1 VDIEKQM
8 AQKNHGKRRCVM
20 RIIPVAS
27 GKGGVGKSLIA
38 ANLAVA
44 FAQEGQRVVLA
55 DLDLGASNLH
65 LVLGHQSPKTGIGTF
80 LNNTKSDF
88 NEVIADTDV
97 RGLRF
102 IPGDTEIPGTANL
115 KTFQLKAL
123 VKRFMALEN
132 ETDILV
138 LDLGA
143 GTHQSILDFFL
154 LSGQGIVVSA
164 PAVTAVLNAYVF
176 LKNTVFRLMYTSLR
190 KGSPARAYLEK
201 VRRDGS
207 GPQRLYIP
215 KMLPEIKKID
225 PASYDKFTNRMSHF
239 HPRLIMNL
247 IDDPK
252 DADVAMKI
260 RRSCEEY
267 LDLKIEHLGVVY
279 RDSVQDTALS
289 SRLPVLL
296 YKPRSVLSQAVY
308 RIADKILQSDED
320 DYSLNAKDIEES
332 FQEAGLE
339 AEIDFSSKMEYV
351 EDLLHSGALSQGDL
365 VETVKSQQLE
375 IAKLKKENNF
385 IKLKLSNAI
394 TQGFK
399 P

>member
-1 VDIEKQM
+1 
-8 AQKNHGKRRCVM
+8 M

-38 ANLAVA
+38 ANLAIA
-44 FAQEGQRVVLA
+44 FAQAGQRVVLA

-65 LVLGHQSPKTGIGTF
+65 LVLGYQSPRAGIGTF
-80 LNNTKSDF
+80 LNDTKSDF
-88 NEVIADTDV
+88 NAVIADTDV

-115 KTFQLKAL
+115 KAFQLKSLVRRFLAL
-123 VKRFMALEN
+123 RD
-132 ETDILV
+132 ETDVLM

-154 LSGQGIVVSA
+154 LSGQGIVVTA

-176 LKNTVFRLMYTSLR
+176 LKNTVFRLMSTVFS
-190 KGSPARAYLEK
+190 KGTAAKAYLDQ
-201 VRRDGS
+201 VRKDGS
-207 GPQRLYIP
+207 GPQMLYIP
-215 KMLPEIKKID
+215 KLLPEIKKID
-225 PASYDKFTNRMSHF
+225 PASYNRFMDHMNNF

-267 LDLKIEHLGVVY
+267 LDLRIEHLGVVY
-279 RDSVQDTALS
+279 RDTIQDTALA
-289 SRLPVLL
+289 SRLPIVL
-296 YKPRSVLSQAVY
+296 YKPQSVLSQAIY
-308 RIADKILQSDED
+308 RIADKILQSEED
-320 DYSLNAKDIEES
+320 NYRLDDKQIEES

-339 AEIDFSSKMEYV
+339 AEIDFSAKMDYV
-351 EDLLHSGALSQGDL
+351 EELLHSGALSQGDL
-365 VETVKSQQLE
+365 IETVKSQQFEL
-375 IAKLKKENNF
+375 AKLKKENNF
-385 IKLKLSNAI
+385 LKLKLSSAI
-394 TQGFK
+394 SKGFH

>member
-1 VDIEKQM
+1 
-8 AQKNHGKRRCVM
+8 M

-27 GKGGVGKSLIA
+27 GKGGVGKSLVA
-38 ANLAVA
+38 ANLGVA
-44 FAQEGQRVVLA
+44 FAQAGQRVVLV

-65 LVLGHQSPKTGIGTF
+65 LVLGQQSPRTGIGTF
-80 LNNTKSDF
+80 LNDTKSNF
-88 NEVIADTDV
+88 NDVIADTGI

-115 KTFQLKAL
+115 KVFQLKAL
-123 VKRFMALEN
+123 VKRLLALGN

-176 LKNTVFRLMYTSLR
+176 LKNTVFRLMFTVFG
-190 KGSPARAYLEK
+190 KGTKARAYLEQI
-201 VRRDGS
+201 RREGS
-207 GPQRLYIP
+207 GPQKLYIP
-215 KMLPEIKKID
+215 QILPEIQKLD
-225 PASYDKFTNRMSHF
+225 PESHAKFMAHIGRL
-239 HPRLIMNL
+239 HPRLIMNMV
-247 IDDPK
+247 DEPR

-267 LDLKIEHLGVVY
+267 LGLKIEHLGVIY
-279 RDSVQDTALS
+279 RDSIQDTALQ
-289 SRLPVLL
+289 SRLPITL
-296 YKPRSVLSQAVY
+296 YKPQALLSQAVY

-320 DYSLNAKDIEES
+320 QFTLDEKEIDES
-332 FQEAGLE
+332 FQEAGME
-339 AEIDFSSKMEYV
+339 AEIDFDSKLEYV

-375 IAKLKKENNF
+375 ISKLKKENNF
-385 IKLKLSNAI
+385 LKLKISRAMS
-394 TQGFK
+394 QGFK

>member
-1 VDIEKQM
+1 M
-8 AQKNHGKRRCVM
+8 M

-27 GKGGVGKSLIA
+27 GKGGTGKSLIA
-38 ANLAVA
+38 ANLGVA
-44 FAQEGQRVVLA
+44 FAQAGQRVILA

-65 LVLGHQSPKTGIGTF
+65 LVLGYQSPKTGIGTF
-80 LNNTKSDF
+80 LNDTKSDF
-88 NEVIADTDV
+88 RETVVNTDV

-102 IPGDTEIPGTANL
+102 IPGDTEIPGMANL
-115 KTFQLKAL
+115 KAFQLKAL
-123 VKRFMALEN
+123 VRRFLSFKDEA
-132 ETDILV
+132 DILI

-154 LSGQGIVVSA
+154 LSSQGIVVSS

-176 LKNTVFRLMYTSLR
+176 LKNTVFRLMYTVFA

-201 VRRDGS
+201 IRKDGS
-207 GPQRLYIP
+207 GSQKLYIP
-215 KMLPEIKKID
+215 KMLLEIQKID
-225 PASYDKFTNRMSHF
+225 SVSYDNFMEHMTRF

-267 LDLKIEHLGVVY
+267 LALKIEHLGVAY
-279 RDSVQDTALS
+279 RDSMQDTALS
-289 SRLPVLL
+289 SRLPILL
-296 YKPRSVLSQAVY
+296 YKPQSVLSQAIY
-308 RIADKILQSDED
+308 RIADKILESEED
-320 DYSLNAKDIEES
+320 NFILDDKVIEES
-332 FQEAGLE
+332 FQEAGME
-339 AEIDFSSKMEYV
+339 AEIDFETKMEYV
-351 EDLLHSGALSQGDL
+351 EDLLHSGALSMGDL

-385 IKLKLSNAI
+385 IKLKLSNAMAK
-394 TQGFK
+394 GFK

>member
-1 VDIEKQM
+1 
-8 AQKNHGKRRCVM
+8 M

-27 GKGGVGKSLIA
+27 GKGGVGKSLLA
-38 ANLAVA
+38 ANLGVA
-44 FAQEGQRVVLA
+44 FAQAGQRVVLA

-80 LNNTKSDF
+80 LNNIKSDF
-88 NEVIADTDV
+88 HGVIADTDI

-115 KTFQLKAL
+115 RAAQLKAL
-123 VKRFMALEN
+123 VRRLLALKGEA
-132 ETDILV
+132 DILI

-143 GTHQSILDFFL
+143 GTHQSILDFFI

-164 PAVTAVLNAYVF
+164 PMVTAVLNSYVF
-176 LKNTVFRLMYTSLR
+176 LKNTVFRLMSTVFGKTSAAGL
-190 KGSPARAYLEK
+190 YLEK
-201 VRRDGS
+201 VRKDGS
-207 GPQRLYIP
+207 GSQHLYIP
-215 KMLPEIKKID
+215 KMLPEIEKID
-225 PASYDKFTNRMSHF
+225 PVSYDKFMSRVSHY
-239 HPRLIMNL
+239 HPRLVMNM

-267 LDLKIEHLGVVY
+267 LGVKIEHMGVIY
-279 RDSVQDTALS
+279 RDNLQDVALS
-289 SRLPVLL
+289 SRMPILI
-296 YKPRSVLSQAVY
+296 YKPQSVLSQAIY
-308 RIADKILQSDED
+308 RIADKILQSEEENYHLED
-320 DYSLNAKDIEES
+320 KEIEES

-339 AEIDFSSKMEYV
+339 AEIDFGTKMEYV
-351 EDLLHSGALSQGDL
+351 EELLHSGALSQGDL

-385 IKLKLSNAI
+385 LKLKLSKAI
-394 TQGFK
+394 SKGFN

>member
-1 VDIEKQM
+1 
-8 AQKNHGKRRCVM
+8 M

-27 GKGGVGKSLIA
+27 GKGGVGKSLVA

-44 FAQEGQRVVLA
+44 FAQAGQRVVLA

-65 LVLGHQSPKTGIGTF
+65 LVLGHRSPKLGIGTF
-80 LNNTKSDF
+80 LNNTKSNFSD
-88 NEVIADTDV
+88 VIADTDV

-115 KTFQLKAL
+115 KANQLKSLVRRLLAL
-123 VKRFMALEN
+123 AAD
-132 ETDILV
+132 TDILI

-176 LKNTVFRLMYTSLR
+176 LKNTVFRLMFTTFG
-190 KGSPARAYLEK
+190 KGSKAADYLEQ
-201 VRRDGS
+201 VRREGGGS
-207 GPQRLYIP
+207 QLLYIP
-215 KMLPEIKKID
+215 RLLPEIQKLDIE
-225 PASYDKFTNRMSHF
+225 SYERFTVRLDRF
-239 HPRLIMNL
+239 RPRLIMNM

-252 DADVAMKI
+252 DADVALKI

-267 LDLKIEHLGVVY
+267 LALKIEHLGIIY
-279 RDSVQDTALS
+279 RDSIQDTALA

-296 YKPRSVLSQAVY
+296 YKPQAMLSQAVY
-308 RIADKILQSDED
+308 RIADKILNSDED
-320 DYSLNAKDIEES
+320 NFTLDEKAIEET

-339 AEIDFSSKMEYV
+339 AEIDFENRMDYV
-351 EDLLHSGALSQGDL
+351 EDLLHSGAFTQGDL
-365 VETVKSQQLE
+365 VETVKSQQYE
-375 IAKLKKENNF
+375 ISKLRKENNF
-385 IKLKLSNAI
+385 LKLKLSKAMSA
-394 TQGFK
+394 GFK

>member
-1 VDIEKQM
+1 
-8 AQKNHGKRRCVM
+8 M

-27 GKGGVGKSLIA
+27 GKGGVGKSLVA

-44 FAQEGQRVVLA
+44 FAQAGQRVVLA

-65 LVLGHQSPKTGIGTF
+65 LVLGHQSPKLGIGTF
-80 LNNTKSDF
+80 LNNTKSNF
-88 NEVIADTDV
+88 NDVIADTDV

-115 KTFQLKAL
+115 KAGQLKAL
-123 VKRFMALEN
+123 VKKFLALGPD
-132 ETDILV
+132 TDALI

-176 LKNTVFRLMYTSLR
+176 LKNTVFRLMFTSFG
-190 KGSPARAYLEK
+190 KGSRAAAYLGEARK
-201 VRRDGS
+201 DGS
-207 GPQRLYIP
+207 RLLYIP
-215 KMLPEIKKID
+215 RLLPEIKTID
-225 PASYDKFTNRMSHF
+225 PESHERFTVRLSRF
-239 HPRLIMNL
+239 RPRLIMNM

-252 DADVAMKI
+252 DADVASKI

-267 LDLKIEHLGVVY
+267 LSLKIEHLGVIY
-279 RDSVQDTALS
+279 RDNVQDTALS

-296 YKPRSVLSQAVY
+296 YKPQSMLSQAIY
-308 RIADKILQSDED
+308 RIADKIMNAGED
-320 DYSLNAKDIEES
+320 DFTLDEKEIENS

-339 AEIDFSSKMEYV
+339 AEIDFENKMDYV
-351 EDLLHSGALSQGDL
+351 EDLLHSGALTQGDL
-365 VETVKSQQLE
+365 VETVKSQQYE
-375 IAKLKKENNF
+375 ISKLRKENNF
-385 IKLKLSNAI
+385 LKLKLSRAI
-394 TQGFK
+394 SAGFT